1 MVFLLCSCTHIHNWY
16 IILINWSL
24 ATLFC
29 PGFKP
34 FFAFSIHVEKIAFD
48 AMWPWTAVEFGT
60 FLQGNY
66 STIKIR
72 KMQKIRFAAEVFG
85 MMLILLMA
93 VLIQCTYQQE
103 VKPVRKM
110 NNSNSNSGTSVVKR
124 STTNS
129 KSSTGLLKLISV
141 SGPVQK
147 VYFWF

>member
-1 MVFLLCSCTHIHNWY
+1 
-16 IILINWSL
+16 
-24 ATLFC
+24 
-29 PGFKP
+29 
-34 FFAFSIHVEKIAFD
+34 
-48 AMWPWTAVEFGT
+48 
-60 FLQGNY
+60 
-66 STIKIR
+66 
-72 KMQKIRFAAEVFG
+72 MQKIRFAAEVFG

-147 VYFWF
+147 VYF